1 MNYNINYMN
10 YNFDKTGQQLIRLEK
25 LNSDDFYLL
34 DKIEED
40 NKFHFDICGSTKN
53 IYKVR
58 IYFKSKM
65 IYCNCPDAKSWAKKY
80 GVICKHSC
88 FVLFKVLKLN
98 INKDE
103 YLRTLIFNDQQMDYL
118 KDSFK
123 KINMTNSNEDFINSE
138 YSEKFKN
145 LEKNNNKNNDINPR
159 ESDEN
164 FCAICYEDFENIID
178 KESNRQCKVCMKILH
193 KKCLNKW
200 LSMGNHNCPY
210 CRSIINNENN
220 KYTNLFF

>member
-1 MNYNINYMN
+1 MT
-10 YNFDKTGQQLIRLEK
+10 YNFNKTGQQIIRLEK
-25 LNSDDFYLL
+25 LNSDSFYLL
-34 DKIEED
+34 DKFEEED
-40 NKFHFDICGSTKN
+40 KLNFDICGSTKN

-58 IYFKSKM
+58 LYFRSKM

-103 YLRTLIFNDQQMDYL
+103 YLRTLVFDDGQIEYL

-123 KINMTNSNEDFINSE
+123 KISMINSNEDFINLE
-138 YSEKFKN
+138 YSEKFKKIAETN
-145 LEKNNNKNNDINPR
+145 TNNEITPR
-159 ESDEN
+159 DSDDN
-164 FCAICYEDFENIID
+164 FCAICYEDFENIVD
-178 KESNRQCKVCMKILH
+178 KDSNRQCKVCMKILH

-220 KYTNLFF
+220 NYKNLFF